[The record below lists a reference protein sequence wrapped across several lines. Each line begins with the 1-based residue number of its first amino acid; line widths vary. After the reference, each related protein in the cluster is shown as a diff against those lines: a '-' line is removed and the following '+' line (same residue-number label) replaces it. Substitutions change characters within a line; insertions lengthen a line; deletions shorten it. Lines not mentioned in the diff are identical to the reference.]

1 MQHPVPDRS
10 SPSVRPGP
18 PPATPADSGSLR
30 MLEIIDAG
38 ASQTDPQAR
47 PPEAEAER
55 KPRRS
60 LSIFQ
65 KLLLLIL
72 ALVLGLVSIL
82 AFYLLS
88 RQVAE
93 MHDGLES
100 KAAAYGRLVSK
111 QVESAIAFDDRE
123 TAREVFDSVAQ
134 DADVESLTLFTAKG
148 SVLRAFGTIS
158 ADSSELAKNVTAQ
171 TLIARADRIVVA
183 APVVSLEGPRGTLV
197 VELSTRRLVESATAA
212 QRRAGLAFVLAA
224 LLGAAGALSIA
235 RPLARRLEAI
245 AGSANAV
252 ARGDLNVKPVDDQRT
267 DEIGVM
273 VTAFN
278 SMLRQIRGLVQ
289 HIKKAARE
297 EQVRL
302 ERLVAERTA
311 ELDNRNADM
320 RRVLDNVGQGFL
332 TLDRECQMSR
342 ERSRVLETWF
352 GKAPESGSF
361 IDYLAQLDAH
371 VAEWFQLGWD
381 AVVEDMLPLEVTLDQ
396 LPKRLALG
404 GRHFELEYRPILNAE
419 GKLERTLLVLSDV
432 TAVLERERAEAD
444 EREVTRLF
452 TRIVA
457 DRAGCLEFFA
467 EAQAL
472 VDEIRAASSEPER
485 VKRPLHTLKG
495 NTAIY
500 GIDSVAR
507 LCHRLETS
515 LAESGTVSEAEIA
528 ELVVRW
534 GELTRKVKALVG
546 DSSGKLE
553 IDEADYQHVLA
564 VIDGHAPHTEI
575 QGLIRAW
582 RLESTETRLRRIAE
596 QAEGLAIRLEKGPI
610 QVEIESNQ
618 LRLKPEQ
625 WSEFWAA
632 AIHVIRNSVDHGL
645 ETPEERARSGKAARA
660 TLWLRTS
667 LNERQFSIEFADDG
681 RGIDWA
687 RVAEKAKAR
696 GLAAATHSDLV
707 EALFADGLST
717 REAVTEHS
725 GRGVGLSAIRAAC
738 RKLGGKVEV
747 ESQPNKGSLFRFI
760 WPAAVVTASG
770 TRLGRSVPAPA
781 SKGSRS

>member
-1 MQHPVPDRS
+1 
-10 SPSVRPGP
+10 
-18 PPATPADSGSLR
+18 
-30 MLEIIDAG
+30 MLEIIDSGPAP
-38 ASQTDPQAR
+38 AD
-47 PPEAEAER
+47 PEALPP
-55 KPRRS
+55 KPEGEHAPGRG

-65 KLLLLIL
+65 KLLFLIL
-72 ALVLGLVSIL
+72 ALVLGLVSVL

-88 RQVAE
+88 RQVAD
-93 MHDGLES
+93 MHASLEL

-148 SVLRAFGTIS
+148 SVLRAFGSIS
-158 ADSSELAKNVTAQ
+158 PDSAELAKNVTTQ
-171 TLIARADRIVVA
+171 TLVARADRIVVA

-197 VELSTRRLVESATAA
+197 VELSTRRLAESATAA

-235 RPLARRLEAI
+235 RSLSRRLEAI
-245 AGSANAV
+245 ASSANAV
-252 ARGDLNVKPVDDQRT
+252 AGGDLNVKPVDDQRA

-311 ELDNRNADM
+311 ELDTRNADM

-332 TLDRECQMSR
+332 TLNRDCQMSR
-342 ERSRVLETWF
+342 ERSRILENWF

-361 IDYLAQLDAH
+361 IDYLAQLDEKA
-371 VAEWFQLGWD
+371 ADWFKLGWD
-381 AVVEDMLPLEVTLDQ
+381 AVVEDVMPLEVTLDQ

-404 GRHFELEYRPILNAE
+404 GRHFELEYRPIVTDD

-452 TRIVA
+452 SRIVA
-457 DRAGCLEFFA
+457 DRAGCLEFLV
-467 EAQAL
+467 EAQSL
-472 VDEIRAASSEPER
+472 VDEIRATAGEPGR

-507 LCHRLETS
+507 LCHRLENALADSGS
-515 LAESGTVSEAEIA
+515 LSEAEVL
-528 ELVVRW
+528 ELVLRW
-534 GELTRKVKALVG
+534 TELAQKARALMG
-546 DSSGKLE
+546 GSTGKLE
-553 IDEADYQHVLA
+553 IDELDYQHVLE
-564 VIDGHAPHTEI
+564 VIEGHAPHAEI
-575 QGLIRAW
+575 QSLIRAW
-582 RLESTETRLRRIAE
+582 RLESTDTRLRRVAE
-596 QAEGLAIRLEKGPI
+596 QAEGLADRLEKAPI
-610 QVEIESNQ
+610 EVEIESNQ

-645 ETPEERARSGKAARA
+645 ETAEERARSGKPTRGK
-660 TLWLRTS
+660 LCLKTS
-667 LNERQFSIEFADDG
+667 LNERQFTIEFADDG
-681 RGIDWA
+681 RGVDWA

-696 GLAAATHSDLV
+696 GLASTTHSDLV
-707 EALFADGLST
+707 EALFTDGLST
-717 REAVTEHS
+717 RDAVTEHS
-725 GRGVGLSAIRAAC
+725 GRGVGLSAVRAAC

-747 ESQPNKGSLFRFI
+747 ESKANKGSLFRFI

-770 TRLGRSVPAPA
+770 TRPGRSVPAPA
-781 SKGSRS
+781 SKGSRP

>member
-1 MQHPVPDRS
+1 MQQPVPDRS

-30 MLEIIDAG
+30 MLEIIDSGSAQAG
-38 ASQTDPQAR
+38 PEAR
-47 PPEAEAER
+47 PP
-55 KPRRS
+55 KPEVEHARRRG

-72 ALVLGLVSIL
+72 ALVLGLVSVL

-88 RQVAE
+88 RQVAD
-93 MHDGLES
+93 MHAGLEL

-158 ADSSELAKNVTAQ
+158 RDSAERAKNVTAQ
-171 TLIARADRIVVA
+171 TLIAHADRIVVA

-197 VELSTRRLVESATAA
+197 VELSTRRLVESAAA
-212 QRRAGLAFVLAA
+212 AERRAGLAFVLAA
-224 LLGAAGALSIA
+224 VLGAAGALTIA
-235 RPLARRLEAI
+235 RSLSRRLEAI
-245 AGSANAV
+245 ASSANAV
-252 ARGDLNVKPVDDQRT
+252 AGGDLNVKPVDDQRA

-289 HIKKAARE
+289 HIKKAALE
-297 EQVRL
+297 EQERL

-311 ELDNRNADM
+311 ELDTRNADM

-332 TLDRECQMSR
+332 TLNRECQMSR
-342 ERSRVLETWF
+342 ERSRILETWF

-361 IDYLAQLDAH
+361 IDYLAQLDAQ
-371 VAEWFQLGWD
+371 AAAWFQLGWE
-381 AVVEDMLPLEVTLDQ
+381 AVVEDVLPIEVTLDQ

-404 GRHFELEYRPILNAE
+404 GRHFELEYRPILSAE

-432 TAVLERERAEAD
+432 TVVLERERAEAD
-444 EREVTRLF
+444 ERELTRLF
-452 TRIVA
+452 SRIVA

-467 EAQAL
+467 EAQSL
-472 VDEIRAASSEPER
+472 VDQIRATASEPDR
-485 VKRPLHTLKG
+485 VKRSLHTLKG

-515 LAESGTVSEAEIA
+515 LADSGTLSETEVA
-528 ELVVRW
+528 ELVRRW
-534 GELTRKVKALVG
+534 AELAQKAKALMG
-546 DSSGKLE
+546 GATGKLE
-553 IDEADYQHVLA
+553 IDELDYQHVLE
-564 VIDGHAPHTEI
+564 VIEGHAPHAEI
-575 QGLIRAW
+575 QSLIRAW
-582 RLESTETRLRRIAE
+582 RLESTETRLRRVAE
-596 QAEGLAIRLEKGPI
+596 QAEGLAVRLEKAPI
-610 QVEIESNQ
+610 EVEIESNQ

-632 AIHVIRNSVDHGL
+632 ASHVIRNSVDHGL
-645 ETPEERARSGKAARA
+645 ETAEERARSNKPTRGKLCFK
-660 TLWLRTS
+660 TI

-681 RGIDWA
+681 RGVDWG

-696 GLAAATHSDLV
+696 GLASSTHSDLV
-707 EALFADGLST
+707 EALFTDGLST
-717 REAVTEHS
+717 RDAVTEHS
-725 GRGVGLSAIRAAC
+725 GRGVGLSAVRAAC
-738 RKLGGKVEV
+738 HKLGGKVEV
-747 ESQPNKGSLFRFI
+747 ESKANKGSLFRFI

-770 TRLGRSVPAPA
+770 TRPGRSVPAPA